1 MWRDDGPRAL
11 PPIGFVRVYGERA
24 MLLSVVIPVL
34 NEAETIPLI
43 LLRLRETLRDL
54 SWDVIFVDDGSRDA
68 TASILELAALE
79 DPRIKLLRF
88 SRNFGHQA
96 AVTAGLDF
104 ANGDAVVV
112 MDADLQDPPE
122 LLPRMLDLFEQGYDV
137 VSPQRIS
144 REAETPLKRWT
155 ASLFYRALSHLT
167 DQRLTPDV
175 GDFRLFSRRAVCA
188 IRSLREQHRYMR
200 GMVSWLGLKEATIPF
215 ARRARAAGYTKYP
228 LLKMLRFAWTGISSF
243 SAFPLRISIAAG
255 CVLSCAGF
263 LYLLRVLYLAL
274 WTTTLVPGWASA
286 VALQC
291 AFSGMILLALGGIG
305 DYLARTYEEAKNR
318 PLYVVTE
325 TCNIRLPKKGLARAV
340 ILADTI
346 ASAPVLIDDIDNS
359 CPEAEEI
366 PSARSLAGVR
376 A

>member
-1 MWRDDGPRAL
+1 
-11 PPIGFVRVYGERA
+11 

-34 NEAETIPLI
+34 NEVQTVPLM
-43 LLRLRETLRDL
+43 LERLRDTLRKVA
-54 SWDVIFVDDGSRDA
+54 WEVIFVDDGSTDA
-68 TASILELAALE
+68 TPSVLACEALRDE
-79 DPRIKLLRF
+79 RVKVIRF

-122 LLPRMLDLFEQGYDV
+122 LLPRMLDLFERGYDI

-144 REAETPLKRWT
+144 REGETIFKRWT
-155 ASLFYRALSHLT
+155 AKIFYRVLSHMAE
-167 DQRLTPDV
+167 QPITPDV
-175 GDFRLFSRRAVCA
+175 GDFRLYSRRAVLA

-200 GMVSWLGLKEATIPF
+200 GMVAWLGLKEAMLPF
-215 ARRARAAGYTKYP
+215 QRKPRASGETHYP
-228 LLKMLRFAWTGISSF
+228 LFKMLRFAWTGVTSF

-255 CVLSCAGF
+255 CVLSVAGF
-263 LYLLRVLYLAL
+263 LYLLRVAYLAL
-274 WTTTLVPGWASA
+274 YTTTLIPGWASV

-291 AFSGMILLALGGIG
+291 IFSGMILLALGAIG
-305 DYLARTYEEAKNR
+305 DYVGRNYEEAKER

-325 TCNIRLPKKGLARAV
+325 VRNVLVTEKTQPRAV
-340 ILADTI
+340 ILVD
-346 ASAPVLIDDIDNS
+346 SALPLGPFVVED
-359 CPEAEEI
+359 PERALVVSPI
-366 PSARSLAGVR
+366 SPSYQPLAGVR